1 MPLRQVRTVQTVHKT
16 GDSTGAVLGGCRHAR
31 VVLDKCMIQ
40 TVQKTAEFAVLVV
53 AVLVVVQR
61 QVPGLVQTVLKLWRF
76 RS

>member
-1 MPLRQVRTVQTVHKT
+1 MQFLGVVDMPV
-16 GDSTGAVLGGCRHAR
+16 